1 MGKIE
6 KLVVL
11 SVLLVIVGILGA
23 AQVWAPEEAVHA
35 ADVDPLV
42 EGVTLELVGMP
53 QEAEMDLTTDPNP
66 FVAPGDATPA
76 IGEPEVPEIP
86 ESPLGDLITQQGLE
100 ASHDPGLM
108 LYQVQ
113 AGDTFESIAACYY
126 GEASRAII
134 VRSENEGL
142 EALVVGTKIWVAVED
157 DGTLPGRMYT
167 VVEGDNLWDIAHKA
181 YGKGWLHEQIR
192 VANQDALGE
201 SNRLSVGMK
210 LRLP

>member
-53 QEAEMDLTTDPNP
+53 EMSEMDLTTDPVP
-66 FVAPGDATPA
+66 FVAPDDAAPA
-76 IGEPEVPEIP
+76 IDELPVPAR
-86 ESPLGDLITQQGLE
+86 PLGDLITQQGLE

>member
-23 AQVWAPEEAVHA
+23 AQVWAPEEAVLA
-35 ADVDPLV
+35 AEVDPLV
-42 EGVTLELVGMP
+42 EGVTLELDGMP
-53 QEAEMDLTTDPNP
+53 EMSEMDLTTDPTP
-66 FVAPGDATPA
+66 FVAPDDVTPA
-76 IGEPEVPEIP
+76 IGELPVPAR
-86 ESPLGDLITQQGLE
+86 PLGDLITQQGLE

-142 EALVVGTKIWVAVED
+142 EELVAGTKIWVAVED

>member
-23 AQVWAPEEAVHA
+23 AQVWAPEEAVLA
-35 ADVDPLV
+35 AEVDPLV

-53 QEAEMDLTTDPNP
+53 EMPEMDLTTDPVP
-66 FVAPGDATPA
+66 FVAPDDATPA
-76 IGEPEVPEIP
+76 IGEFEVPAR
-86 ESPLGDLITQQGLE
+86 PLGDLISQQGLE

-142 EALVVGTKIWVAVED
+142 EELVAGTKIWVAVED

-192 VANQDALGE
+192 AANQDALGE

>member
-53 QEAEMDLTTDPNP
+53 EMSEMDLTTDPVP
-66 FVAPGDATPA
+66 FVAPDDATPA
-76 IGEPEVPEIP
+76 IGEFEVPAR
-86 ESPLGDLITQQGLE
+86 PLGDLITQQGLE

-157 DGTLPGRMYT
+157 DGTLPGRMYI

-201 SNRLSVGMK
+201 SNRLSVGMM